1 MIMNG
6 RDALI
11 ERHFGE
17 GHTLIHPGT
26 GALMQISSTQDA
38 ERRYLLDEEVLWHSA
53 EHHWGSGF
61 VVTNRGGARWS
72 TPCELTIT
80 EDRLNAEFRLVDD
93 LKLSVTRAFGNS
105 LVETY
110 RFSNEGADPLTMTGL
125 GIQTPFA
132 DHYASA
138 RKSLSQ
144 AVNVHAFTGGAWAWA
159 LAQPMNGAMPMLGLI
174 LRRGEL
180 NAYSLETRNHG
191 TLSNSRGH
199 FVLHPTDRVRS
210 PHAFGGQPEIVIGA
224 GEEYVVEWELQWFS
238 SKDDFIAATNAP
250 ARLDGIAAKVG
261 EDVLLTTAT
270 DVSVTTQDDGVRISS
285 NGQTHR
291 VSSTVAKSVV
301 VRIGEQSHTEVLFH
315 RSVQD
320 TVVARCQYILD
331 RQRPRERS
339 GLLAHAFVP
348 LDTRTGLTQTAN
360 DWSDWSDGS
369 ERIGMAVLMQ
379 RAVTNGWMGQEA
391 ADAVEA
397 WEEFCLDSL
406 LDEEL
411 TPRRG
416 SQVHSGSETRLYDL
430 PWHGQFFLTRYRHT
444 GEERHLDTAAKLYE
458 RYFAL
463 GAEQFLGVMS
473 SEFCHELCV
482 ALEEAGHTER
492 AEGLKQRLVA
502 SAKYFLDLGYDLPAH
517 EVIYEQSIVAPLVN
531 LFIDA
536 FEISQDQIYLEAVE
550 ETLGW
555 LRAFGGPQPHSR
567 LLDVPIRHWDGYWFG
582 IERLWGDIF
591 PHHWSALSATVL
603 QRLPKGLRTE
613 ETEKTALSIM
623 RSGMAN
629 YFPDGSATAAFVMPS
644 SVDGR
649 TAHLADP
656 LANDQDWHL
665 ATWLWL
671 HDRHAIDLP

>member
-1 MIMNG
+1 MKNG
-6 RDALI
+6 RDALLK
-11 ERHFGE
+11 RDFGR
-17 GHTLIHPGT
+17 GQVLVHPAS
-26 GALMQISSTQDA
+26 GALMQFTCDEDT
-38 ERRYLLDEEVLWHSA
+38 ERRYLLDDEVLWHSD
-53 EHHWGSGF
+53 EHQWGAGF
-61 VVTNRGGARWS
+61 ITTDKGSARWH
-72 TPCELTIT
+72 TPSVIVIEDDALQGTFPLGDALTLT
-80 EDRLNAEFRLVDD
+80 
-93 LKLSVTRAFGNS
+93 VTRTFGDV

-110 RFSNEGADPLTMTGL
+110 RFSNTTAEAVTVTGL
-125 GIQTPFA
+125 GIQTPLA
-132 DHYASA
+132 DHYATA
-138 RKSLSQ
+138 RQSLSQ
-144 AVNVHAFTGGAWAWA
+144 AVNVHAFTGGRWAWV
-159 LAQPMNGAMPMLGLI
+159 LAQPMNGAAPMLGLI
-174 LRRGEL
+174 LRKGEL
-180 NAYSLETRNHG
+180 NAYSLETRNHN
-191 TLSNSRGH
+191 TLSNARGH
-199 FVLHPTDRVRS
+199 FVLQPTDRARS
-210 PHAFGGQPEIVIGA
+210 PHAFGGQPVIVIGA
-224 GEEYVVEWELQWFS
+224 GEDYVVEWELQWFS

-250 ARLDGIAAKVG
+250 AKLDGIAAKVG

-270 DVSVTTQDDGVRISS
+270 DVSVTTQDDDVKISS
-285 NGQTHR
+285 DGQTHR
-291 VSSTVAKSVV
+291 ISSTVAKPVI

-391 ADAVEA
+391 ADAVQA

-406 LDEEL
+406 LEEEL
-411 TPRRG
+411 TPHRG

-444 GEERHLDTAAKLYE
+444 GEERHLDIAAKLYE

-463 GAEQFLGVMS
+463 GAEHFLGVMS
-473 SEFCHELCV
+473 SEFCHEICV
-482 ALEEAGHTER
+482 ALEEAGHTAR

-517 EVIYEQSIVAPLVN
+517 EVVYEQSIVAPLVN

-536 FEISQDQIYLEAVE
+536 FEISQDQIYLDAVK

-613 ETEKTALSIM
+613 GTERTALSIM